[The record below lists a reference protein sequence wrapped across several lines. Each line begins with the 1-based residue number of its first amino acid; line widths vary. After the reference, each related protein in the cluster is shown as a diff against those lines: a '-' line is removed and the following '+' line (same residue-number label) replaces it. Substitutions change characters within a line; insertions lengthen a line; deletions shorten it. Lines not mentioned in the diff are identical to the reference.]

1 MSKITSASGQQ
12 RLLRLARYHLGGPVA
27 NKQAEPDADASLDTG
42 SNTPGNAKH
51 QQLASRSGAPDPAG
65 DLTLAQRVNRR
76 LQMQRER
83 QQHNLEK
90 IMALALEYCP
100 ERVSAQEVDPD
111 WFSQYCELVLDISND
126 SMQQLWAKILAGEI
140 ATPGRF
146 SLKTLQTLKLMSHKE
161 AQSLQL
167 AASLSCRSRQEQ
179 SGRIYF
185 GYIRKPTLW
194 QLLTGRSMA
203 LLNLSQFGLSY
214 PQILNLVD
222 IGILHN
228 VEIES
233 GELQPGQQF
242 SWQFQSQTLEC
253 TALQRGVVLQYYKY
267 TAVGTELLPL
277 LNSPTHSGYLSALQ
291 QQMAAVLTFK

>member
-1 MSKITSASGQQ
+1 MNKIISASGQQ
-12 RLLRLARYHLGGPVA
+12 RLLKLARYHLGAPVA
-27 NKQAEPDADASLDTG
+27 GKAAETSNEANADISD
-42 SNTPGNAKH
+42 NTPGNAKH
-51 QQLASRSGAPDPAG
+51 QQLAARSGAPEPAG
-65 DLTLAQRVNRR
+65 ELTLAQRVSRR

-83 QQHNLEK
+83 QQQNLEK
-90 IMALALEYCP
+90 TMALALEYCP

-111 WFSQYCELVLDISND
+111 WFAQYCELILDISNS

-146 SLKTLQTLKLMSHKE
+146 SLKTLQTLKQMSHKE

-185 GYIRKPTLW
+185 GYIRKPSLW
-194 QLLTGRSMA
+194 QLLAGRSMA

-233 GELQPGQQF
+233 GELQPGQHF

-277 LNSPTHSGYLSALQ
+277 LNSPTHSGYLAALQ
-291 QQMAAVLTFK
+291 QQLATVLNFK

>member
-12 RLLRLARYHLGGPVA
+12 RLVKLARYHLGGSIMSTS
-27 NKQAEPDADASLDTG
+27 AETGIDAADEHNSTAPFT
-42 SNTPGNAKH
+42 AKH
-51 QQLASRSGAPDPAG
+51 QQLAARSGAP
-65 DLTLAQRVNRR
+65 TLADELSLSQRVTRR

-83 QQHNLEK
+83 QQQNLEK

-100 ERVSAQEVDPD
+100 ERVSGQEVDPD
-111 WFSQYCELVLDISND
+111 WFAQYCELVLDISND

-146 SLKTLQTLKLMSHKE
+146 SLKTLQVLKQMSHKE

-167 AASLSCRSRQEQ
+167 AASLSCRSRHEQ

-185 GYIRKPTLW
+185 GFIRKPSLW

-214 PQILNLVD
+214 PQILNLID
-222 IGILHN
+222 IDILHN

-233 GELQPGQQF
+233 GELQPEQQF
-242 SWQFQSQTLEC
+242 SWQFQSKTLEC

-267 TAVGTELLPL
+267 TTVGNELLPL
-277 LNSPTHSGYLSALQ
+277 LNSPTHSGYLAHLQ
-291 QQMAAVLTFK
+291 QQMASVLHFN

>member
-1 MSKITSASGQQ
+1 MSKILPASGQQ
-12 RLLRLARYHLGGPVA
+12 RLLKLARYHLGAPVA
-27 NKQAEPDADASLDTG
+27 NKTAETANESAETSDH
-42 SNTPGNAKH
+42 TPGNAKL
-51 QQLASRSGAPDPAG
+51 QQLVARSGASEPG
-65 DLTLAQRVNRR
+65 TELNLAQRVNRR

-83 QQHNLEK
+83 QQQNLEK
-90 IMALALEYCP
+90 IMALAMEYCP
-100 ERVSAQEVDPD
+100 ERVSAQEIDPD
-111 WFSQYCELVLDISND
+111 WFSQYCELVLNISND
-126 SMQQLWAKILAGEI
+126 NMQQLWAKILAGEI

-146 SLKTLQTLKLMSHKE
+146 SLKTLQILQQMSHKE

-185 GYIRKPTLW
+185 GYIRKPSLW
-194 QLLTGRSMA
+194 QLITGRSMA

-233 GELQPGQQF
+233 GQLQPGQSF
-242 SWQFQSQTLEC
+242 SWQFQSQTLHC
-253 TALQRGVVLQYYKY
+253 TALKPGVVLQYYKY
-267 TAVGTELLPL
+267 TAVGAELLPL
-277 LNSPTHSGYLSALQ
+277 LNSPTHSGYLNALQ
-291 QQMAAVLTFK
+291 QQLAAVLQFK

>member
-1 MSKITSASGQQ
+1 MNKITPATGQQ
-12 RLLRLARYHLGGPVA
+12 RLLKLARYHLGTPVA
-27 NKQAEPDADASLDTG
+27 NKTAESVSEPAEISDHA
-42 SNTPGNAKH
+42 PGNAKL
-51 QQLASRSGAPDPAG
+51 QQLAARSGAPEPGTA
-65 DLTLAQRVNRR
+65 LTLAQRVTRR

-83 QQHNLEK
+83 QQQNLEK

-100 ERVSAQEVDPD
+100 ERVSAQEIDPD
-111 WFSQYCELVLDISND
+111 WFSQYCELVLNISND
-126 SMQQLWAKILAGEI
+126 NMQQLWAKILAGEI

-146 SLKTLQTLKLMSHKE
+146 SLKTLQILQQMSHKE

-185 GYIRKPTLW
+185 GYIRKPSLW

-233 GELQPGQQF
+233 GELQPGQSF
-242 SWQFQSQTLEC
+242 SWQFQSQTLNC
-253 TALQRGVVLQYYKY
+253 TALKRGVVLQYYKY

-291 QQMAAVLTFK
+291 QQLASVLLFK

>member
-1 MSKITSASGQQ
+1 LSKITSASGQQ
-12 RLLRLARYHLGGPVA
+12 RLLKLARYHLGAPVA
-27 NKQAEPDADASLDTG
+27 GKTAEPPEEVSAHIADI
-42 SNTPGNAKH
+42 TPGSAKH
-51 QQLASRSGAPDPAG
+51 QQLATRSGAPDPSG
-65 DLTLAQRVNRR
+65 ELSLTQRVNRR

-83 QQHNLEK
+83 QQQNLEK
-90 IMALALEYCP
+90 IMAMALEYCP
-100 ERVSAQEVDPD
+100 ERVSTQELDPD
-111 WFSQYCELVLDISND
+111 WFTQYCELVLDISNN

-146 SLKTLQTLKLMSHKE
+146 SLKTLQTLKLMSFKE

-185 GYIRKPTLW
+185 GYIRKPSLW
-194 QLLTGRSMA
+194 QLLTGRRMA

-233 GELQPGQQF
+233 GELQPGQHF

-277 LNSPTHSGYLSALQ
+277 LNSPTHSGYLATLQ
-291 QQMAAVLTFK
+291 QQLGAVLAFK

>member
-1 MSKITSASGQQ
+1 MSKVNAASGQQ
-12 RLLRLARYHLGGPVA
+12 RLLKLARYHLGAPVA
-27 NKQAEPDADASLDTG
+27 GKAAVISNDADTDISDH
-42 SNTPGNAKH
+42 TPGSAKH
-51 QQLASRSGAPDPAG
+51 QQLAARSGAPDPEG
-65 DLTLAQRVNRR
+65 DLNLAQRVSRR
-76 LQMQRER
+76 LQMQKER
-83 QQHNLEK
+83 QQQNLEK

-100 ERVSAQEVDPD
+100 ERVSTQEVDPD
-111 WFSQYCELVLDISND
+111 WFSQYCELVLDISNN
-126 SMQQLWAKILAGEI
+126 SMQHLWAKILAGEI

-146 SLKTLQTLKLMSHKE
+146 SLKTLQTLKLMSYKE

-185 GYIRKPTLW
+185 GYIRKPSLW
-194 QLLTGRSMA
+194 QLLTGRRMA
-203 LLNLSQFGLSY
+203 LLNLSQFGLTY

-233 GELQPGQQF
+233 GELQPGQHF

-277 LNSPTHSGYLSALQ
+277 LNSPTHSGYLTTLQ
-291 QQMAAVLTFK
+291 QQLGAVLAFK

>member
-1 MSKITSASGQQ
+1 MSKISSASGQQ
-12 RLLRLARYHLGGPVA
+12 RLLRLARYHLGAPVA
-27 NKQAEPDADASLDTG
+27 GKVAESNAGAEPDAND
-42 SNTPGNAKH
+42 NTPGNAKH
-51 QQLASRSGAPDPAG
+51 QRLAARSGAPEHDG
-65 DLTLAQRVNRR
+65 ELSLAQRVGRR
-76 LQMQRER
+76 LQMQREH
-83 QQHNLEK
+83 QQQNLEK

-100 ERVSAQEVDPD
+100 ERVSTQEVDPD
-111 WFSQYCELVLDISND
+111 WFSQYCELVLNISND

-146 SLKTLQTLKLMSHKE
+146 SLKTLQTLKQMSHKE

-185 GYIRKPTLW
+185 GYIRKPSLW

-214 PQILNLVD
+214 PQILNLID

-277 LNSPTHSGYLSALQ
+277 LNSPTHSGYLATLQ
-291 QQMAAVLTFK
+291 QQLASVLQFK

>member
-1 MSKITSASGQQ
+1 MNKITPASAQQ
-12 RLLRLARYHLGGPVA
+12 RLLKLARYHLGTPVA
-27 NKQAEPDADASLDTG
+27 NKSAEAVDEPAEVSDHA
-42 SNTPGNAKH
+42 PGNAKL
-51 QQLASRSGAPDPAG
+51 QQLAARSGAPQPGTA
-65 DLTLAQRVNRR
+65 LTLGQRVTPR

-83 QQHNLEK
+83 QQQNLEK

-100 ERVSAQEVDPD
+100 ERVSAQEIDPD
-111 WFSQYCELVLDISND
+111 WFSQYCELVLNISND
-126 SMQQLWAKILAGEI
+126 NMQQLWAKILAGEI

-146 SLKTLQTLKLMSHKE
+146 SLKTLQILQQMSHKE

-185 GYIRKPTLW
+185 GYIRKPSLW

-233 GELQPGQQF
+233 GELQPGQSF
-242 SWQFQSQTLEC
+242 SWQFQSQTLNC
-253 TALQRGVVLQYYKY
+253 VALKRGVVLQYYKY
-267 TAVGTELLPL
+267 TVVGTELLPL
-277 LNSPTHSGYLSALQ
+277 LNSPTHSGYISALQ
-291 QQMAAVLTFK
+291 QQLAAVLQFK

>member
-1 MSKITSASGQQ
+1 MSKVTSASGQQ
-12 RLLRLARYHLGGPVA
+12 RLLKLARYHLGASVTAKATETSSDA
-27 NKQAEPDADASLDTG
+27 NADISD
-42 SNTPGNAKH
+42 NTPSSAKH
-51 QQLASRSGAPDPAG
+51 QQLAARSGAQDPAAE
-65 DLTLAQRVNRR
+65 LSLAQRVNRR
-76 LQMQRER
+76 MQMQRER
-83 QQHNLEK
+83 QQQNLEK
-90 IMALALEYCP
+90 IMALALDYCP

-111 WFSQYCELVLDISND
+111 WFSQYCELVLDISNN

-146 SLKTLQTLKLMSHKE
+146 SLKTLQTLKQMSYKE

-185 GYIRKPTLW
+185 GYIRKPSLW

-233 GELQPGQQF
+233 GELQPGQHF

-277 LNSPTHSGYLSALQ
+277 LNSPTHSGYLTTLQ
-291 QQMAAVLTFK
+291 QQLSSVLDFK

>member
-1 MSKITSASGQQ
+1 MSKVTPASGQQ
-12 RLLRLARYHLGGPVA
+12 RLLRLARYHLGAPVTNRTSA
-27 NKQAEPDADASLDTG
+27 PLTDTNHENAD
-42 SNTPGNAKH
+42 NTPGSAKH
-51 QQLASRSGAPDPAG
+51 QQLAARSGAPEPVAE
-65 DLTLAQRVNRR
+65 LSLAQRVNRR

-83 QQHNLEK
+83 QQQNLEK

-111 WFSQYCELVLDISND
+111 WFAQYCELVLDISND
-126 SMQQLWAKILAGEI
+126 NMQQLWAKILAGEI

-146 SLKTLQTLKLMSHKE
+146 SLKTLQTLQQMSHKE

-167 AASLSCRSRQEQ
+167 AASLSCRNRQEQ

-185 GYIRKPTLW
+185 GYIRKPSLW

-222 IGILHN
+222 IGILHS

-233 GELQPGQQF
+233 GELQPGQAF

-277 LNSPTHSGYLSALQ
+277 LNSPTHSGYLAALQ
-291 QQMAAVLTFK
+291 QQLAGVLQFK